1 MKENIMT
8 LEQKK
13 VAYWKWVNDMVLINM
28 MANMG
33 LHKKHRSDF
42 QSELPDTDDV
52 ETQYQFM
59 LNYNTNKAQELNRQR
74 AELRGY

>member
-1 MKENIMT
+1 MSIE
-8 LEQKK
+8 EKK
-13 VAYWKWVNDMVLINM
+13 VAYWKWVNDMVFMNM

-33 LHKKHRSDF
+33 LQKHLKSDF
-42 QSELPDTDDV
+42 KDELPDTDDV

-59 LNYNTNKAQELNRQR
+59 LNYNTNKAQEFNRQR

>member
-1 MKENIMT
+1 MT

-13 VAYWKWVNDMVLINM
+13 VAYWKWVNDMVFINM
-28 MANMG
+28 MANIG
-33 LHKKHRSDF
+33 LSKKLKSNFTD
-42 QSELPDTDDV
+42 ELPDTDDV

-59 LNYNTNKAQELNRQR
+59 LNYNTNKAQEFNRQR

>member
-1 MKENIMT
+1 MT
-8 LEQKK
+8 TEEKK
-13 VAYWKWVNDMVLINM
+13 VAYWKWVNDMVFINM

-33 LHKKHRSDF
+33 LKKNLRSDF

-52 ETQYQFM
+52 EVQYQFM
-59 LNYNTNKAQELNRQR
+59 LNYNTNKAQEFNRQR

>member
-1 MKENIMT
+1 MKENTMT
-8 LEQKK
+8 TEEKK
-13 VAYWKWVNDMVLINM
+13 VAYWKWVNDMVFINM

-33 LHKKHRSDF
+33 LKKNLRSDF

-52 ETQYQFM
+52 EVQYQFM
-59 LNYNTNKAQELNRQR
+59 LNYNTNKAQEFNRQR

>member
-1 MKENIMT
+1 MT
-8 LEQKK
+8 IEEKK
-13 VAYWKWVNDMVLINM
+13 VAYWKWVNDMVFINM

-33 LHKKHRSDF
+33 LSKKHRSDF
-42 QSELPDTDDV
+42 KDELPDTDDV

>member
-1 MKENIMT
+1 MT
-8 LEQKK
+8 TEEKK
-13 VAYWKWVNDMVLINM
+13 VAYWKWVNDMVFINM

-33 LHKKHRSDF
+33 LSKNLKSDF
-42 QSELPDTDDV
+42 KSELPDTDDV

-59 LNYNTNKAQELNRQR
+59 LNYNTNKAQEFNRQR

>member
-1 MKENIMT
+1 MT
-8 LEQKK
+8 LEEKK
-13 VAYWKWVNDMVLINM
+13 VTYWKWVNDMTFLNM

-33 LHKKHRSDF
+33 LPKKHRSDF

-59 LNYNTNKAQELNRQR
+59 LNYNTNKAKELNR
-74 AELRGY
+74 LRSL

>member
-1 MKENIMT
+1 MKENTMT
-8 LEQKK
+8 TEEKK
-13 VAYWKWVNDMVLINM
+13 VAYWKWVNDMVFINM

-33 LHKKHRSDF
+33 LPKNLRSDF

-52 ETQYQFM
+52 EIQYQFM
-59 LNYNTNKAQELNRQR
+59 LNYNTNKAQQLNRQR

>member
-1 MKENIMT
+1 MKENTMT

-13 VAYWKWVNDMVLINM
+13 VAYWKWVNDMVFINM
-28 MANMG
+28 MANIG
-33 LHKKHRSDF
+33 LSKKLKSNFTD
-42 QSELPDTDDV
+42 ELPDTDDV

-59 LNYNTNKAQELNRQR
+59 LNYNTNKAQEFNRQR

>member
-1 MKENIMT
+1 MKENTMT

-13 VAYWKWVNDMVLINM
+13 IAYWKWVNDMVFINM

-33 LHKKHRSDF
+33 LPKNLKSDF
-42 QSELPDTDDV
+42 QSELPDTDDI

-59 LNYNTNKAQELNRQR
+59 LNYNTNKAQTLNRQR
-74 AELRGY
+74 AELRGH